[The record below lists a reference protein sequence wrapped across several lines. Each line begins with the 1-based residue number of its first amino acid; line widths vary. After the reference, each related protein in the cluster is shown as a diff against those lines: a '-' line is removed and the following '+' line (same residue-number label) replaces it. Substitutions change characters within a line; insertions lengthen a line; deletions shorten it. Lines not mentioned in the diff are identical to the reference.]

1 MGPDGSAA
9 SHAWSESLTSQLQH
23 IRPGMRVLFVD
34 PDIAGA
40 ERLAGALRSQHTVA
54 VVGSA
59 QAAIAQMERWAP
71 DLIITEINLPDAD
84 GLELVA
90 RWRGAPVTRHTL
102 LMIITARRSVRD
114 KIAGLQAGADCYLIK
129 PVELPQFLTRVA
141 SVSRFRQLIHGPLY
155 G

>member
-1 MGPDGSAA
+1 MGLDGPAA
-9 SHAWSESLTSQLQH
+9 ARAWSESFTRQLRL
-23 IRPGMRVLFVD
+23 IRPGMIVLFVD
-34 PDIAGA
+34 PDVAGA
-40 ERLAGALRSQHTVA
+40 ERLAGALRSQHTVT

-71 DLIITEINLPDAD
+71 DLIITEISLPDAD

-90 RWRGAPVTRHTL
+90 RWRAAPATRHTL

-129 PVELPQFLTRVA
+129 PVELPQFLIRVA
-141 SVSRFRQLIHGPLY
+141 SISRFRQLIRGPLY
-155 G
+155 R